1 MNTIDFLN
9 RNRGIGVELLEKY
22 VSMSL
27 GLLSLV
33 LLINTLSQRCL
44 KTFKMS
50 QNPYAK
56 ETFCRLQICCFQNIN
71 TMDKSYNQEIKI

>member
-9 RNRGIGVELLEKY
+9 RNIGIGVELLEKY

-27 GLLSLV
+27 WTIIV
-33 LLINTLSQRCL
+33 DIINKYVVSKMSQDVSRRL
-44 KTFKMS
+44 KMS

-71 TMDKSYNQEIKI
+71 TMDKS

>member
-27 GLLSLV
+27 WTIIVGI
-33 LLINTLSQRCL
+33 INKYVVSKMSQDVSRCL
-44 KTFKMS
+44 KIPTRKKLLPFANMLFSK
-50 QNPYAK
+50 YK
-56 ETFCRLQICCFQNIN
+56 H
-71 TMDKSYNQEIKI
+71 YG